1 MKLFNSIGPNPKV
14 VRMYMAERGV
24 KMDQKEIDL
33 IGGENRQSD
42 YVKINPGGGTP
53 ALELDNGSI
62 IAEITCICEYLDE
75 LEGGSSLIGTTL
87 EERAETRMWVRR
99 IDLGIAEPLT
109 NGFRYAE
116 GEPMFK
122 HRMTLITHAA
132 SDLKA
137 LAQEKITWLDDLMNG
152 KDFVCGDRFT
162 LADIMLFA
170 FLEFGTTV
178 GQPLNKDNKN
188 ICALYEKISARPS
201 AKA

>member
-1 MKLFNSIGPNPKV
+1 MKLFNSVGPNPKV
-14 VRMYMAERGV
+14 VRMYMAERGL
-24 KMDQKEIDL
+24 KIDQKEIDI

-75 LEGGSSLIGTTL
+75 LEGGSSLIGTTP

-99 IDLGIAEPLT
+99 IDLGILEPLT

-122 HRMTLITHAA
+122 DRMTLMTHAA

-152 KDFVCGDRFT
+152 KDFICGDRFT
-162 LADIMLFA
+162 LADIMLFV
-170 FLEFGTTV
+170 FLEFGMTV
-178 GQPLNKDNKN
+178 GQPLNKDNEN
-188 ICALYEKISARPS
+188 SCALFEKITARPS

>member
-14 VRMYMAERGV
+14 VRMYMAELGI

-75 LEGGSSLIGTTL
+75 LEGGSSLIGTTP

-99 IDLGIAEPLT
+99 IDLGILEPLT

-122 HRMTLITHAA
+122 DRMTLITHAA

-137 LAQEKITWLDDLMNG
+137 LAQEKITWLDELMNG

-162 LADIMLFA
+162 LADIMLFV
-170 FLEFGTTV
+170 FLEFGMTV
-178 GQPLNKDNKN
+178 AQPLNKDNKN
-188 ICALYEKISARPS
+188 ICALFEKIAARPS

>member
-14 VRMYMAERGV
+14 VRMYMAERGI

-75 LEGGSSLIGTTL
+75 LEGGSSLIGTTP

-99 IDLGIAEPLT
+99 IDLGILEPLT

-122 HRMTLITHAA
+122 DRMTLMTHAA

-152 KDFVCGDRFT
+152 KDFICGDRFT
-162 LADIMLFA
+162 LADIMLFV
-170 FLEFGTTV
+170 FLEFGMTV
-178 GQPLNKDNKN
+178 GQPLNKDNEN
-188 ICALYEKISARPS
+188 ICALFEKIAARPS

>member
-1 MKLFNSIGPNPKV
+1 MKLFNSVGPNPKV
-14 VRMYMAERGV
+14 VRMYMAERGL
-24 KMDQKEIDL
+24 KIDQKEIDI

-75 LEGGSSLIGTTL
+75 LEGGSSLIGTTP

-99 IDLGIAEPLT
+99 IDLGILEPLT

-122 HRMTLITHAA
+122 DRMTLITHAA

-137 LAQEKITWLDDLMNG
+137 LAQEKITWLDELMNG

-162 LADIMLFA
+162 LADIMLFV
-170 FLEFGTTV
+170 FLEFGMTV
-178 GQPLNKDNKN
+178 AQPLNKNNKN
-188 ICALYEKISARPS
+188 ICAFFEKIAARPS

>member
-14 VRMYMAERGV
+14 VRMYMAERGI

-75 LEGGSSLIGTTL
+75 LEGGSSLIGTTP

-99 IDLGIAEPLT
+99 IDLGILEPLT

-122 HRMTLITHAA
+122 DRMTLITHAA

-162 LADIMLFA
+162 LADIMLFV
-170 FLEFGTTV
+170 FLEFGMTV
-178 GQPLNKDNKN
+178 AQPLNKDNKN
-188 ICALYEKISARPS
+188 ICALFEKIAARPS

>member
-1 MKLFNSIGPNPKV
+1 MKLFNSVGPNPKV
-14 VRMYMAERGV
+14 VRMYMAERGL
-24 KMDQKEIDL
+24 KIDQKEIDI

-53 ALELDNGSI
+53 ALELDNGSV

-75 LEGGSSLIGTTL
+75 LEGGSSLIGTTP

-99 IDLGIAEPLT
+99 IDLGILEPLT

-122 HRMTLITHAA
+122 DRMTLITHAA

-137 LAQEKITWLDDLMNG
+137 LAQEKITWLDDLVNG

-162 LADIMLFA
+162 LADIMLFV

-188 ICALYEKISARPS
+188 ICALFEKIAARPS

>member
-14 VRMYMAERGV
+14 VRMYMAERGI

-42 YVKINPGGGTP
+42 YMKINPGGGTP

-75 LEGGSSLIGTTL
+75 LEGGSSLIGTTP

-99 IDLGIAEPLT
+99 IDLGILEPLT

-122 HRMTLITHAA
+122 DRMTLITHAA

-162 LADIMLFA
+162 LADIMLFV
-170 FLEFGTTV
+170 FLEFGMTV
-178 GQPLNKDNKN
+178 AQPLNKDNKN
-188 ICALYEKISARPS
+188 ICAFFEKIAARPS

>member
-14 VRMYMAERGV
+14 VRMYMAERGI

-75 LEGGSSLIGTTL
+75 LEGGSSLIGTTP

-99 IDLGIAEPLT
+99 IDLGILEPLT

-122 HRMTLITHAA
+122 DRMTLITHAA

-137 LAQEKITWLDDLMNG
+137 LAQEKITWLDDLVNG

>member
-1 MKLFNSIGPNPKV
+1 MKLFNSVGPNPKV
-14 VRMYMAERGV
+14 VRMYMAERGL
-24 KMDQKEIDL
+24 KIDQKEIDI

-75 LEGGSSLIGTTL
+75 LEGGSSLIGTTP

-99 IDLGIAEPLT
+99 IDLGILEPLT

-122 HRMTLITHAA
+122 DRMTLITHAA

-137 LAQEKITWLDDLMNG
+137 LAQEKITWLDELMNG

-162 LADIMLFA
+162 LADIMLFV
-170 FLEFGTTV
+170 FLEFGMTV
-178 GQPLNKDNKN
+178 AQPLNKDNKN
-188 ICALYEKISARPS
+188 ICAFFEKIAARPS

>member
-14 VRMYMAERGV
+14 VRMYMAERGI
-24 KMDQKEIDL
+24 KIDQKEIDL

-53 ALELDNGSI
+53 ALELDNGSV

-75 LEGGSSLIGTTL
+75 LEGGSSLIGTTP

-99 IDLGIAEPLT
+99 IDLGILEPLT

-122 HRMTLITHAA
+122 DRMTLITHAA

-162 LADIMLFA
+162 LADIMLFV
-170 FLEFGTTV
+170 FLEFGMTV

-188 ICALYEKISARPS
+188 ICALFEKIAARPS

>member
-1 MKLFNSIGPNPKV
+1 MKLFNSVGPNPKV
-14 VRMYMAERGV
+14 VRMYMAERGI

-75 LEGGSSLIGTTL
+75 LEGGSSLIGTTP

-99 IDLGIAEPLT
+99 IDLGILEPLT

-122 HRMTLITHAA
+122 DRMTLITHAA

-137 LAQEKITWLDDLMNG
+137 LAQEKITWLDELMNG

-162 LADIMLFA
+162 LADIMLFV
-170 FLEFGTTV
+170 FLEFGMTV
-178 GQPLNKDNKN
+178 AQPLNKDNKN
-188 ICALYEKISARPS
+188 ICAFFEKIAARPS

>member
-1 MKLFNSIGPNPKV
+1 MKLFNSVGPNPKV
-14 VRMYMAERGV
+14 VRMYMAERGL
-24 KMDQKEIDL
+24 KIDQKEIDI

-75 LEGGSSLIGTTL
+75 LEGGSSLIGTTP

-99 IDLGIAEPLT
+99 IDLGILEPLT

-122 HRMTLITHAA
+122 DRMTLMTHAA
-132 SDLKA
+132 ADLKA
-137 LAQEKITWLDDLMNG
+137 LAQEKITWLDDLING
-152 KDFVCGDRFT
+152 KDFICGDRFS
-162 LADIMLFA
+162 LADIMLFV
-170 FLEFGTTV
+170 FLEFGMTV
-178 GQPLNKDNKN
+178 GQPLNKDNEN
-188 ICALYEKISARPS
+188 ICALFEKIAARPS

>member
-14 VRMYMAERGV
+14 VRMYMAERGI
-24 KMDQKEIDL
+24 KIDQKEIDL

-42 YVKINPGGGTP
+42 YVKINPGGQLP
-53 ALELDNGSI
+53 ALELDNGNI

-75 LEGGSSLIGTTL
+75 LEGGSSLIGTTP

-99 IDLGIAEPLT
+99 IDLGILEPLA

-122 HRMTLITHAA
+122 DRMTLIPHAA

-137 LAQEKITWLDDLMNG
+137 LAQGKITWLNDLMNG

-162 LADIMLFA
+162 LADIMLFV

-188 ICALYEKISARPS
+188 ISALYEKIAARPS
-201 AKA
+201 AKV

>member
-1 MKLFNSIGPNPKV
+1 MQLFNSIGPNPKV
-14 VRMYMAERGV
+14 VRMYMAERGI

-75 LEGGSSLIGTTL
+75 LEGGSSLIGTTP

-99 IDLGIAEPLT
+99 IDLGILEPLT

-122 HRMTLITHAA
+122 DRMTLITHAA

-137 LAQEKITWLDDLMNG
+137 LAQEKITWLDELMNG

-162 LADIMLFA
+162 LADIMLFV
-170 FLEFGTTV
+170 FLEFGMTV
-178 GQPLNKDNKN
+178 AQPLNKDNKN
-188 ICALYEKISARPS
+188 ICAFFEKIAARPS

>member
-14 VRMYMAERGV
+14 VRMYMAERGI

-75 LEGGSSLIGTTL
+75 LEGGSSLIGTTP

-99 IDLGIAEPLT
+99 IDLGILEPLT

-122 HRMTLITHAA
+122 DRMTLITHAA

-137 LAQEKITWLDDLMNG
+137 LAQEKITWLDELMNG

-162 LADIMLFA
+162 LADIMLFV
-170 FLEFGTTV
+170 FLEFGMTV
-178 GQPLNKDNKN
+178 AQPLNKDNKN
-188 ICALYEKISARPS
+188 ICALFEKIAARPS

>member
-1 MKLFNSIGPNPKV
+1 MKLFNSVGPNPKV
-14 VRMYMAERGV
+14 VRMYMAERGL
-24 KMDQKEIDL
+24 KIDQKEIDI

-75 LEGGSSLIGTTL
+75 LEGGSSLIGTTP

-99 IDLGIAEPLT
+99 IDLGILEPLT

-122 HRMTLITHAA
+122 DRMTLITHAA

-137 LAQEKITWLDDLMNG
+137 LAQEKITWLDDLVNG

-162 LADIMLFA
+162 LADIMLFV
-170 FLEFGTTV
+170 FLEFGMTV

-188 ICALYEKISARPS
+188 ICALFEKIAARPS

>member
-1 MKLFNSIGPNPKV
+1 MKLFNSVGPNPKV
-14 VRMYMAERGV
+14 VRMYMAERGL
-24 KMDQKEIDL
+24 KIDQKEIDI

-75 LEGGSSLIGTTL
+75 LEGGSSLIGTTP

-99 IDLGIAEPLT
+99 IDLGILEPLT
-109 NGFRYAE
+109 NGFRFAE

-122 HRMTLITHAA
+122 DRMTLMTHAA

-152 KDFVCGDRFT
+152 KDFICGDRFT
-162 LADIMLFA
+162 LADIMLFV
-170 FLEFGTTV
+170 FLEFGMTV
-178 GQPLNKDNKN
+178 GQPLNKDNEN
-188 ICALYEKISARPS
+188 ICALFEKIAARPS

>member
-1 MKLFNSIGPNPKV
+1 MKLFNSVGPNPKV
-14 VRMYMAERGV
+14 VRMYMAERGL
-24 KMDQKEIDL
+24 KIDQKEIDI

-75 LEGGSSLIGTTL
+75 LEGGSSLIGTTP

-99 IDLGIAEPLT
+99 IDLGILEPLT

-122 HRMTLITHAA
+122 DRMTLITHAA

-137 LAQEKITWLDDLMNG
+137 LAQEKITWLDELMNG

-162 LADIMLFA
+162 LADIMLFV
-170 FLEFGTTV
+170 FLEFGMTV
-178 GQPLNKDNKN
+178 GQPLNKDNEN
-188 ICALYEKISARPS
+188 ICALFEKIAARPS

>member
-14 VRMYMAERGV
+14 VRMYMAERGI
-24 KMDQKEIDL
+24 KIDQKEIDL

-53 ALELDNGSI
+53 ALELDNGSV

-75 LEGGSSLIGTTL
+75 LEGGSSLIGTTP

-99 IDLGIAEPLT
+99 IDLGILEPLT

-122 HRMTLITHAA
+122 DRMTLMTHAA

-137 LAQEKITWLDDLMNG
+137 LAQEKITWLDDLVNG

-162 LADIMLFA
+162 LADIMLFV
-170 FLEFGTTV
+170 FLEFGMTV

-188 ICALYEKISARPS
+188 ICALFEKIAARPS